1 MYIKDIQ
8 VDILKDMCRVN
19 PKHKVYFEDSIKN
32 ASILCVDGYVFY
44 IIPSDMV
51 YLDVNKMRKFFD
63 DVVSKSIASVQKDE
77 ETIRFTGEVELVE
90 NKRTGKN
97 LEGMKL
103 YHPDGKTITYV
114 DRALTKYF
122 DFRNPMVKLTTKKDS
137 TISLVLVY
145 EGGQLMGGV
154 LPFKHV

>member
-51 YLDVNKMRKFFD
+51 YLDVNKMRKLQN
-63 DVVSKSIASVQKDE
+63 DVVSKNIADVQIDE
-77 ETIRFTGEVELVE
+77 ETIRFTGDVELIEDKVTH
-90 NKRTGKN
+90 KAR
-97 LEGMKL
+97 EGMKL

-137 TISLVLVY
+137 TVSLVLVY

-154 LPFKHV
+154 LPFRHV

>member
-8 VDILKDMCRVN
+8 VDILKDMCRVT
-19 PKHKVYFEDSIKN
+19 PKHKVYFEDSIEN

-51 YLDVNKMRKFFD
+51 YLDVNKMRKC
-63 DVVSKSIASVQKDE
+63 DVVSRAIGDVQSNE
-77 ETIRFTGEVELVE
+77 ETLHFTGDVEIVE
-90 NKRTGKN
+90 NKVTHKLR
-97 LEGMKL
+97 EEMKL

-114 DRALTKYF
+114 NRALTKYF
-122 DFRNPMVKLTTKKDS
+122 NFTDPMVKLTTKKDS
-137 TISLVLVY
+137 TVSLVLVY

-154 LPFKHV
+154 LPFRHV